1 MKKNENEKDII
12 VRMVAEYRKWY
23 QKRVGVPVQY
33 SSQQAYVIEYNT
45 MKGIYNMLVGSYRA
59 KNPTLIPGDNIVL
72 EMWQHLLEYLKEKNN
87 YYFMTLGSIHRS
99 YNTIVAQMS
108 RHIQKQKFAQQKAAA
123 DEAQQKFS
131 IIQDMMKS

>member
-12 VRMVAEYRKWY
+12 VRMVAEYREWY
-23 QKRVGVPVQY
+23 HKRVGVPVQY

-99 YNTIVAQMS
+99 YNTIVAQMM
-108 RHIQKQKFAQQKAAA
+108 RHAEKEKLAA
-123 DEAQQKFS
+123 DKKKADSMQTKIS
-131 IIQDMMKS
+131 IIQDMMQ

>member
-33 SSQQAYVIEYNT
+33 SSQQSYVIEYNT

-99 YNTIVAQMS
+99 YNTIVAQMM
-108 RHIQKQKFAQQKAAA
+108 RHAEKEKFAADKKKA
-123 DEAQQKFS
+123 DSMQTTIS
-131 IIQDMMKS
+131 IIQDMMQ

>member
-99 YNTIVAQMS
+99 YNTIVAQMM
-108 RHIQKQKFAQQKAAA
+108 RHAEKEKFAADKKKA
-123 DEAQQKFS
+123 DSMQTTIS
-131 IIQDMMKS
+131 IIQDMMQ

>member
-1 MKKNENEKDII
+1 MKKQENDKDLV
-12 VRMVAEYRKWY
+12 VRMIWEYRTWY
-23 QKRVGVPVQY
+23 AKRVGLPLQY
-33 SSQQAYVIEYNT
+33 SSQNAYVIEYNT
-45 MKGIYNMLVGSYRA
+45 MKGIKNMLEGTYRS
-59 KNPTLIPGDNIVL
+59 KNPNVIPGDDIIL
-72 EMWQHLLEYLKEKNN
+72 GMWQHLLEYLKEKNN

-123 DEAQQKFS
+123 DDAQQKIS

>member
-99 YNTIVAQMS
+99 YNTIVAQMM
-108 RHIQKQKFAQQKAAA
+108 RHAEKEKFAADKKKA
-123 DEAQQKFS
+123 DSMQTKIS
-131 IIQDMMKS
+131 IIQDMMQ